1 MSELYFNQKSNYSE
15 ANTYAIIKTFAL
27 LFLNHFQLEPEQK
40 KMCGNESHKEETKH
54 IHAIATDLLHIR
66 VRNEI
71 GANADIVKSK

>member
-1 MSELYFNQKSNYSE
+1 MRISVGINVL
-15 ANTYAIIKTFAL
+15 IILGKIHVIIVFRSTIL
-27 LFLNHFQLEPEQK
+27 EPFQFEPEQK

-71 GANADIVKSK
+71 GANADIVKTK